1 MKMIPL
7 YLIVSDRRLVR
18 AIHVAD
24 EHHRF
29 ETIRFHSLQHALEKG
44 NSVGNPSKLLI
55 VQWTAEEIPAKFA
68 QNKPFNPSYYS
79 SRLIVYCP
87 ELSQKTVA
95 EGEEIRFA
103 LLQLGVIAV
112 FSQFR
117 ELPPILSMVQRYAN
131 RFPPPQKQWSE
142 TIYDSLPWKK

>member
-1 MKMIPL
+1 MIPIL
-7 YLIVSDRRLVR
+7 LVVPDRRLAL

-24 EHHRF
+24 KQHRF
-29 ETIRFHSLQHALEKG
+29 ETIRFQSLYRALEKINSEG
-44 NSVGNPSKLLI
+44 NQSGLLI
-55 VQWTAEEIPAKFA
+55 VQWTSEKILAELTQKES
-68 QNKPFNPSYYS
+68 FNRLHYS

-95 EGEEIRFA
+95 EGEEIHFA

-117 ELPPILSMVQRYAN
+117 ELPSVLSMVQRHAN
-131 RFPPPQKQWSE
+131 RFPPPQKQWAQAV
-142 TIYDSLPWKK
+142 YDSLPWKK